1 VETELLLRIQG
12 EFGQIFV
19 KKAAA
24 QDTDAELN
32 DLYAFLLEAYLQDE
46 PQKKIAEKP
55 ADSEVHPLK

>member
-1 VETELLLRIQG
+1 METELLLRIQG

-32 DLYAFLLEAYLQDE
+32 DLYAFLLEAYLLDE
-46 PQKKIAEKP
+46 ELKKAEKP
-55 ADSEVHPLK
+55 ADS